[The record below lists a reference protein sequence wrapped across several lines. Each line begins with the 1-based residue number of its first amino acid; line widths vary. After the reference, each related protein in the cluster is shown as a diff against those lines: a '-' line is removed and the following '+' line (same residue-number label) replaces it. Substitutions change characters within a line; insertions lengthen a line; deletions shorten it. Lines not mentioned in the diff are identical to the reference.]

1 LLSRLAN
8 RTTTRGYKDVRRQR
22 REYRIRC
29 QQQSSNREEGE
40 LTERLVGARRI
51 NRRAERVLAGWLR
64 RCQQEPRLSF
74 PLGVGG
80 RIRRGRSRT
89 AADASRSGFL
99 GWIRLGVAMEG
110 SREGAVAP
118 PQGAPAAHGLEFPAK
133 AAPDALTHADGCLA
147 DRRVSTAAQPRRTHR
162 AGVAAGVGRRRGGER
177 RKVGSGER
185 RRRWERSRG
194 EREDRRA
201 RKG

>member
-1 LLSRLAN
+1 
-8 RTTTRGYKDVRRQR
+8 
-22 REYRIRC
+22 
-29 QQQSSNREEGE
+29 
-40 LTERLVGARRI
+40 
-51 NRRAERVLAGWLR
+51 
-64 RCQQEPRLSF
+64 
-74 PLGVGG
+74 
-80 RIRRGRSRT
+80 
-89 AADASRSGFL
+89 
-99 GWIRLGVAMEG
+99 
-110 SREGAVAP
+110 VAP

>member
-1 LLSRLAN
+1 LLSRLGN
-8 RTTTRGYKDVRRQR
+8 RTTTRGYKDVRRQH
-22 REYRIRC
+22 REYWIRC

>member
-1 LLSRLAN
+1 
-8 RTTTRGYKDVRRQR
+8 
-22 REYRIRC
+22 
-29 QQQSSNREEGE
+29 
-40 LTERLVGARRI
+40 
-51 NRRAERVLAGWLR
+51 
-64 RCQQEPRLSF
+64 
-74 PLGVGG
+74 
-80 RIRRGRSRT
+80 
-89 AADASRSGFL
+89 
-99 GWIRLGVAMEG
+99 MEG